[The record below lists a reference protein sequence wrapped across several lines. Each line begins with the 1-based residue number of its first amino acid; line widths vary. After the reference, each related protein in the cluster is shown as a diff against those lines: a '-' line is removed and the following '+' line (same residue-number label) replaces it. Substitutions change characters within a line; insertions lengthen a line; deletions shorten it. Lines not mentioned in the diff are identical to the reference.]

1 MIRMPDWSYHT
12 LFKPILMKL
21 PPTYSREFIHRGM
34 SLLASSLIGEKVIEF
49 LGHMSPSKNIQKHL
63 YDILFTSPVGLSGKI
78 DPHLSGLNAFQNL
91 GFGFIEIGPV
101 SIHGSV
107 GEGELQVNQKTE
119 QIQEVPNYSIKLS
132 TVKDRL
138 DSLKKKKL
146 PLFIRV
152 EGTLQEIEHIC
163 EELFHYSA
171 GFVINRHAFI
181 SDAQFVQFRK
191 QINKPIILTCSSDHH
206 SEIEKLRNY
215 HPDGILLE
223 DTDTPERLNQA
234 LVSIKNLI
242 PQDVPII
249 TSGGIK
255 EPTDAI
261 RLLENGATLI
271 LLGYDYVFAGPGLP
285 KRINEAHSHR
295 QTKEIPLNKGW
306 IWYWLFGLAITI
318 AGFIALFF
326 SMTSVIL
333 PYDETFLGIMRK
345 DIIDYNPYILSFM
358 SHDRM
363 TLSGTM
369 ISGGIIYM
377 QLSRYGIKNGLH
389 WARKAVN
396 VGGIIGFLGILLF
409 IGYGYFDWLHGLFW
423 FILLPFFIVGFV
435 KSRTAKESPTST
447 NLYNHKSWKLSLYG
461 QLSFILLGA
470 SLAVG
475 GVVISLVGVSS
486 VFVPT
491 DLSYICMTPEMLNEF
506 NQRLIPVIAH
516 DRAGFGSAL
525 LSVGLLVL
533 MLALWGIREGERW
546 VWWTFT
552 IGAIP
557 AFASGLATHFLIGY
571 TDFIHLLPAYF
582 ALLLYVSGV
591 ICTAPFLFKNI
602 NKALKY

>member
-1 MIRMPDWSYHT
+1 MPDWSYHT
-12 LFKPILMKL
+12 LFKPILQKL
-21 PPTYSREFIHRGM
+21 PPSHSREFIHRGM
-34 SLLASSLIGEKVIEF
+34 SFLSSTSIGEKVIEF

-63 YDILFTSPVGLSGKI
+63 FNIPFTSPVGLSGKI
-78 DPHLSGLNAFQNL
+78 DPNLSGLKAFQNL

-107 GEGELQVNQKTE
+107 GKGDLQINPKKE
-119 QIQEVPNYSIKLS
+119 QIFGVPNSSIKLS

-138 DSLKKKKL
+138 DSHLKKKI
-146 PLFIRV
+146 PFFIRV
-152 EGTLQEIEHIC
+152 EGTLPEIKLIC
-163 EELFHYSA
+163 EDLFHYSA
-171 GFVINRHAFI
+171 GFIINRHAFI
-181 SDAQFVQFRK
+181 SDAQFDQFRE
-191 QINKPIILTCSSDHH
+191 QINKPIILACSSNHLY
-206 SEIEKLRNY
+206 EIEKLENY

-223 DTDTPERLNQA
+223 ETGTPENLNQA
-234 LVSIKNLI
+234 LAVIKKLVPRNI
-242 PQDVPII
+242 PII
-249 TSGGIK
+249 TSGGVK
-255 EPTDAI
+255 EPSDAI
-261 RLLENGATLI
+261 KLLENGATLI
-271 LLGYDYVFAGPGLP
+271 MLGYDYVFAGPGLP
-285 KRINEAHSHR
+285 KRINEAYSHR
-295 QTKEIPLNKGW
+295 QTKGLKVCQGW

-333 PYDETFLGIMRK
+333 PYDETFLGILRK

-377 QLSRYGIKNGLH
+377 QLARYGIKNGLH

-396 VGGIIGFLGILLF
+396 IGGIIGFLGILLF

-423 FILLPFFIVGFV
+423 LILLPFFIVGFV
-435 KSRTAKESPTST
+435 KSRTAQESPTSI
-447 NLYNHKSWKLSLYG
+447 NLFNHKSWRLSLYG

-491 DLSYICMTPEMLNEF
+491 DISYICMTPEMLNDF

-546 VWWTFT
+546 IWWTFT

-557 AFASGLATHFLIGY
+557 AFASGIATHFFIGY
-571 TDFIHLLPAYF
+571 TDFVHLLPAYI

-591 ICTAPFLFKNI
+591 ICTAPFLLKNI
-602 NKALKY
+602 KK